1 MRDMFMNANLESSQ
15 ITNRVV
21 DINNRPAPHSV
32 RMAITVLGV
41 LPILCIYP
49 FLQKYFTK
57 GVYMGAVKE

>member
-1 MRDMFMNANLESSQ
+1 MSEGRMFDL
-15 ITNRVV
+15 
-21 DINNRPAPHSV
+21 NNKVTPHST
-32 RMAITVLGV
+32 RMAVTVVGT